1 MLKLT
6 FSIILLWPGVKEGIG
21 RKEGEG
27 TGRKEGEG
35 TGRKEGEGRK
45 GKEGKRGWKKR
56 CHFNGNNSSIKTKKY
71 PLSRRLLQSVY
82 IILCHLI
89 PQGVGGWGGQ

>member
-27 TGRKEGEG
+27 TGR
-35 TGRKEGEGRK
+35 RK
-45 GKEGKRGWKKR
+45 GKEGRGRKERGWNKR
-56 CHFNGNNSSIKTKKY
+56 CHFNGNNSSIKTKKN
-71 PLSRRLLQSVY
+71 PLSRRQLAVCLHYFMPFDPSR
-82 IILCHLI
+82 
-89 PQGVGGWGGQ
+89 GWGWGGQ